1 MFGFVNHTPICNKC
15 IYHRKLLGSGLCS
28 GNSLGCLKED
38 YDKRFC
44 LIFSE
49 VFGGRVKMVPLHPL
63 EDPSSQLHCSFLPNL
78 SHRHQQNLSKK
89 DSQGKL
95 LRARPTPIKYSTR
108 CVPGI
113 TNLGPNSKCVIFSTT
128 DTECQNILNIRF
140 DLNNYNW
147 FMEALMAKH
156 KTCKMEIFTRR
167 TI

>member
-1 MFGFVNHTPICNKC
+1 
-15 IYHRKLLGSGLCS
+15 
-28 GNSLGCLKED
+28 
-38 YDKRFC
+38 
-44 LIFSE
+44 
-49 VFGGRVKMVPLHPL
+49 MVPLHPL

-78 SHRHQQNLSKK
+78 SHSHQQNLSKK

-113 TNLGPNSKCVIFSTT
+113 TNLGPNSKCVIFRT
-128 DTECQNILNIRF
+128 DTERQNILNIRF

-167 TI
+167 TIQRCPDCRAIILNFEQIPIIMLVITVLGLISSQVSICQDEGSALI

>member
-1 MFGFVNHTPICNKC
+1 MQIP
-15 IYHRKLLGSGLCS
+15 KLGGWVEGVRHLEIFPTYSCFFS
-28 GNSLGCLKED
+28 DND
-38 YDKRFC
+38 PYVKRFC

-113 TNLGPNSKCVIFSTT
+113 TNLGPNSKCVIFRT
-128 DTECQNILNIRF
+128 DTERQNILNIRF

>member
-1 MFGFVNHTPICNKC
+1 MFQVNI
-15 IYHRKLLGSGLCS
+15 